1 MLYNRGMAG
10 KGIDFTE
17 GPIRRN
23 ILLFAVPLL
32 LSNLF
37 QQLYNAADSVI
48 VGNFVGAE
56 ALAAVSSSTPLIN
69 MMVGFFNGM
78 AIGAGVVIARYFGA
92 KDMEA
97 LRKAIHTDI
106 AFGVVSGVFL
116 VIAGTIF
123 TPLILQWMDT
133 PPDIMPESVRY
144 FRIYSLGVIFSVL
157 YNIMMGIMN
166 AIGDSRHPL
175 YYLILSSVI
184 NIFLDLFL
192 VGVVHTGVGGAAFA
206 TIMSQ
211 AVSSVLCLR
220 KLMHD
225 DTPYRVRLR
234 DIKIDKVMLRQ
245 IVSFGLPSGV
255 QNSVI
260 NFANIIVQTN
270 INSFASAAVAG
281 SGAYSKIEGFAFLP
295 ITSFS
300 LSLTTFVGQ
309 NLGARKHDRVK
320 KGVRFGIL
328 CSMTLA
334 ECIGLTFF
342 LLAPLLI
349 SLFNS
354 SPEVVSFGV
363 RQARIESLFYCFLA
377 LSHCIAGVLRGAG
390 RATVP
395 MTIMLSVWCV
405 FRVLYITIALSVSHT
420 IELVYMAYP
429 ITWMISSAL
438 FVFYLLKADW
448 LHALERMHRFEAK

>member
-1 MLYNRGMAG
+1 MAG
-10 KGIDFTE
+10 QGIDFTA
-17 GPIRRN
+17 GPIRKN
-23 ILLFAVPLL
+23 MLLFAVPLL

-78 AIGAGVVIARYFGA
+78 AIGAGVVIAGYFGA
-92 KDMEA
+92 RDMEK
-97 LRKAIHTDI
+97 LRRAIHTDI
-106 AFGVVSGVFL
+106 AFGIIAGAVL
-116 VIAGTIF
+116 VILGTVF
-123 TPLILQWMDT
+123 TPLILRWMQT
-133 PPDIMPESVRY
+133 PEDVLPESIRY

-175 YYLILSSVI
+175 YYLILSSII

-211 AVSSVLCLR
+211 AVSSILCLR

-234 DIKIDKVMLRQ
+234 DIRIDMGMLRR
-245 IVSFGLPSGV
+245 IISYGLPSGI

-270 INSFASAAVAG
+270 INTFASAAVAG

-309 NLGARKHDRVK
+309 NIGAGKRDRVL
-320 KGVRFGIL
+320 KGMRFGIL
-328 CSMTLA
+328 CSITLA
-334 ECIGLTFF
+334 EIIGLCFF
-342 LLAPLLI
+342 LFAPLLI
-349 SLFNS
+349 SLFNTD
-354 SPEVVSFGV
+354 PYVVSFGV
-363 RQARIESLFYCFLA
+363 RQARMESLFYCFLA

-390 RATVP
+390 KATVP
-395 MTIMLSVWCV
+395 MMIMLGSWCI
-405 FRVLYITIALSVSHT
+405 FRVIYITVALSISHT
-420 IELVYMAYP
+420 VELVYAAYP
-429 ITWMISSAL
+429 ITWLISSSL
-438 FVFYLLKADW
+438 FILYLMKTDW
-448 LHALERMHRFEAK
+448 LRAAERHRDF

>member
-1 MLYNRGMAG
+1 MAG
-10 KGIDFTE
+10 QGIDFTA
-17 GPIRRN
+17 GPIRKN
-23 ILLFAVPLL
+23 MLLFAVPLL

-78 AIGAGVVIARYFGA
+78 AIGAGVVIAGYFGA
-92 KDMEA
+92 RDMEK
-97 LRKAIHTDI
+97 LRRAIHTDI
-106 AFGVVSGVFL
+106 AFGIIAGAVL
-116 VIAGTIF
+116 VILGTVF
-123 TPLILQWMDT
+123 TPLILRWMQT
-133 PPDIMPESVRY
+133 PEDVLPESIRY

-175 YYLILSSVI
+175 YYLILSSII

-211 AVSSVLCLR
+211 AVSSILCLR

-234 DIKIDKVMLRQ
+234 DIRIDMGMLRR
-245 IVSFGLPSGV
+245 IISYGLPSGI

-270 INSFASAAVAG
+270 INTFASAAVAG

-309 NLGARKHDRVK
+309 NIGAGKRDRVL
-320 KGVRFGIL
+320 KGMRFGIL
-328 CSMTLA
+328 CSITLA
-334 ECIGLTFF
+334 EIIGLSFF
-342 LLAPLLI
+342 LFAPLLI
-349 SLFNS
+349 SLFNTD
-354 SPEVVSFGV
+354 PAVVSFGV

-390 RATVP
+390 KATVP
-395 MTIMLSVWCV
+395 MMIMLGSWCI
-405 FRVLYITIALSVSHT
+405 FRVIYITVALSVSHT
-420 IELVYMAYP
+420 VELVYAAYP
-429 ITWMISSAL
+429 ITWLISSSL
-438 FVFYLLKADW
+438 FILYLMKTDW
-448 LHALERMHRFEAK
+448 LRAAERHRDF

>member
-1 MLYNRGMAG
+1 MAG
-10 KGIDFTE
+10 QGIDFTA
-17 GPIRRN
+17 GPIRKN
-23 ILLFAVPLL
+23 MLLFAVPLL

-78 AIGAGVVIARYFGA
+78 AIGAGVVIAGYFGA
-92 KDMEA
+92 RDMEK
-97 LRKAIHTDI
+97 LRRAIHTDI
-106 AFGVVSGVFL
+106 AFGIIAGAVL
-116 VIAGTIF
+116 VILGTVF
-123 TPLILQWMDT
+123 TPLILRWMQT
-133 PPDIMPESVRY
+133 PEDVLPESIRY

-175 YYLILSSVI
+175 YYLILSSII

-211 AVSSVLCLR
+211 AVSSILCLR

-234 DIKIDKVMLRQ
+234 DIRIDMGMLRR
-245 IVSFGLPSGV
+245 IISYGLPSGI

-270 INSFASAAVAG
+270 INTFASAAVAG

-309 NLGARKHDRVK
+309 NIGAGKRDRVL
-320 KGVRFGIL
+320 KGMRFGIL
-328 CSMTLA
+328 CSITLA
-334 ECIGLTFF
+334 EIIGLCFF
-342 LLAPLLI
+342 LFAPLLI
-349 SLFNS
+349 SLFNTD
-354 SPEVVSFGV
+354 PAVVSFGV

-390 RATVP
+390 KATVP
-395 MTIMLSVWCV
+395 MMIMLGTWCI
-405 FRVLYITIALSVSHT
+405 FRVIYITVALSISHT
-420 IELVYMAYP
+420 VELVYAAYP
-429 ITWMISSAL
+429 ITWLISSSL
-438 FVFYLLKADW
+438 FILYLMKTDW
-448 LHALERMHRFEAK
+448 LRAAERHRDF

>member
-1 MLYNRGMAG
+1 MAG
-10 KGIDFTE
+10 QGIDFTA
-17 GPIRRN
+17 GPIRKN
-23 ILLFAVPLL
+23 MLLFAVPLL

-78 AIGAGVVIARYFGA
+78 AIGAGVVIAGYFGA
-92 KDMEA
+92 RDMEK
-97 LRKAIHTDI
+97 LRRAIHTDI
-106 AFGVVSGVFL
+106 AFGIIAGAVL
-116 VIAGTIF
+116 VILGTVF
-123 TPLILQWMDT
+123 TPLILRWMQT
-133 PPDIMPESVRY
+133 PEDVLPESIRY

-175 YYLILSSVI
+175 YYLILSSII

-211 AVSSVLCLR
+211 AVSSILCLR

-234 DIKIDKVMLRQ
+234 DIRIDMGMLRR
-245 IVSFGLPSGV
+245 IISYGLPSGI

-270 INSFASAAVAG
+270 INTFASAAVAG

-309 NLGARKHDRVK
+309 NIGAGKRDRVL
-320 KGVRFGIL
+320 KGMRFGIL
-328 CSMTLA
+328 CSITLA
-334 ECIGLTFF
+334 EIIGLCFF
-342 LLAPLLI
+342 LFAPLLI
-349 SLFNS
+349 SLFNTD
-354 SPEVVSFGV
+354 PAVVSFGV

-390 RATVP
+390 KATVP
-395 MTIMLSVWCV
+395 MMIMLGSWCI
-405 FRVLYITIALSVSHT
+405 FRVIYITVALSISHT
-420 IELVYMAYP
+420 VELVYAAYP
-429 ITWMISSAL
+429 ITWLISSSFFIL
-438 FVFYLLKADW
+438 YLMKTDW
-448 LHALERMHRFEAK
+448 LRAAERHRDF

>member
-1 MLYNRGMAG
+1 MAG
-10 KGIDFTE
+10 QGIDFTA
-17 GPIRRN
+17 GPIRKN
-23 ILLFAVPLL
+23 MLLFAVPLL

-78 AIGAGVVIARYFGA
+78 AIGAGVVIAGYFGA
-92 KDMEA
+92 RDMEK
-97 LRKAIHTDI
+97 LRRAIHTDI
-106 AFGVVSGVFL
+106 AFGI
-116 VIAGTIF
+116 IAGTVLVILGTVF
-123 TPLILQWMDT
+123 TPLILRWMQT
-133 PPDIMPESVRY
+133 PEDVLPESIRY

-175 YYLILSSVI
+175 YYLILSSII

-211 AVSSVLCLR
+211 AVSSILCLR

-234 DIKIDKVMLRQ
+234 DIRIDGGMLRR
-245 IVSFGLPSGV
+245 IISYGLPSGI

-270 INSFASAAVAG
+270 INTFASAAVAG

-309 NLGARKHDRVK
+309 NIGAGKRDRVL
-320 KGVRFGIL
+320 KGMRFGIL
-328 CSMTLA
+328 CSITLA
-334 ECIGLTFF
+334 EIIGLCFF
-342 LLAPLLI
+342 LFAPLLI
-349 SLFNS
+349 SLFNID
-354 SPEVVSFGV
+354 PAVISFGV
-363 RQARIESLFYCFLA
+363 RQARMESLFYCFLA

-390 RATVP
+390 KATVP
-395 MTIMLSVWCV
+395 MMIMLGSWCI
-405 FRVLYITIALSVSHT
+405 FRVIYITIALSISHT
-420 IELVYMAYP
+420 VELVYAAYP
-429 ITWMISSAL
+429 ITWLISSSL
-438 FVFYLLKADW
+438 FMLYLMKTDW
-448 LHALERMHRFEAK
+448 LHVAERHRDF

>member
-1 MLYNRGMAG
+1 MAG
-10 KGIDFTE
+10 QGIDFTA
-17 GPIRRN
+17 GPIRKN
-23 ILLFAVPLL
+23 MLLFAVPLL

-78 AIGAGVVIARYFGA
+78 AIGAGVVIAGYFGA
-92 KDMEA
+92 RDMEK
-97 LRKAIHTDI
+97 LRRAIHTDI
-106 AFGVVSGVFL
+106 AFGIVAGAVL
-116 VIAGTIF
+116 VILGTVF
-123 TPLILQWMDT
+123 TPLILRWMQT
-133 PPDIMPESVRY
+133 PEDVLPESIRY

-175 YYLILSSVI
+175 YYLILSSII

-211 AVSSVLCLR
+211 AVSSILCLR

-234 DIKIDKVMLRQ
+234 DIRIDTGMLRR
-245 IVSFGLPSGV
+245 IISYGLPSGI

-270 INSFASAAVAG
+270 INTFASAAVAG

-309 NLGARKHDRVK
+309 NIGAGKRDRVL
-320 KGVRFGIL
+320 KGMRFGIL
-328 CSMTLA
+328 CSITLA
-334 ECIGLTFF
+334 EIIGLCFF
-342 LLAPLLI
+342 LFAPLLI
-349 SLFNS
+349 SLFNTD
-354 SPEVVSFGV
+354 PAVVSFGV
-363 RQARIESLFYCFLA
+363 KQARMESLFYCFLA

-390 RATVP
+390 KATVP
-395 MTIMLSVWCV
+395 MMIMLGSWCI
-405 FRVLYITIALSVSHT
+405 FRVIYITVALSVSHT
-420 IELVYMAYP
+420 VELVYAAYP
-429 ITWMISSAL
+429 ITWLISSTL
-438 FVFYLLKADW
+438 FILYLMKTDW
-448 LHALERMHRFEAK
+448 LHAAERHRDF

>member
-1 MLYNRGMAG
+1 MDG
-10 KGIDFTE
+10 KGIDFTT
-17 GPIRRN
+17 GPIERN
-23 ILLFAVPLL
+23 MLLFAIPLL

-48 VGNFVGAE
+48 VGNFVGPE

-78 AIGAGVVIARYFGA
+78 AIGAGVVIAGYFGA
-92 KDMEA
+92 RDMEK

-106 AFGVVSGVFL
+106 AFGIAAGAILVVL
-116 VIAGTIF
+116 GTLF
-123 TPLILQWMDT
+123 TPTILRWMQT
-133 PPDIMPESVRY
+133 PEDVLPESIRY
-144 FRIYSLGVIFSVL
+144 FRIYSLGVVFSVL

-166 AIGDSRHPL
+166 ALGDSRHPL
-175 YYLILSSVI
+175 YYLILSSII

-192 VGVVHTGVGGAAFA
+192 VGVVRTGVGGAAFA

-211 AVSSVLCLR
+211 AVSSFLCMR
-220 KLMHD
+220 KLMLD
-225 DTPYRVRLR
+225 DTPYKVLLR
-234 DIKIDKVMLRQ
+234 DIRIDRTMLKR
-245 IVSFGLPSGV
+245 IISYGLPSGV

-270 INSFASAAVAG
+270 INTFASFAVAG

-309 NLGARKHDRVK
+309 NIGAGKRERVI
-320 KGVRFGIL
+320 KGVKFGVL
-328 CSMTLA
+328 CSVLMA
-334 ECIGLTFF
+334 ECIGLFF
-342 LLAPLLI
+342 FVSAPQLI
-349 SLFNS
+349 ALFNS
-354 SPEVVSFGV
+354 SPDVVSFGV
-363 RQARIESLFYCFLA
+363 RQARIECLFYCVLA

-395 MTIMLSVWCV
+395 MAIMLGAWCI
-405 FRVLYITIALSVSHT
+405 FRVIYITVALSISHT
-420 IELVYMAYP
+420 IELVYLAYP
-429 ITWMISSAL
+429 ITWVLSSVL
-438 FVFYLLKADW
+438 FIVYLLKADW
-448 LHALERMHRFEAK
+448 LDRAFHRHDL

>member
-1 MLYNRGMAG
+1 MAG
-10 KGIDFTE
+10 QGIDFTA
-17 GPIRRN
+17 GPIRKN
-23 ILLFAVPLL
+23 MLLFAVPLL

-78 AIGAGVVIARYFGA
+78 AIGAGVVIAGYFGA
-92 KDMEA
+92 RDMEK
-97 LRKAIHTDI
+97 LRRAIHTDI
-106 AFGVVSGVFL
+106 AFGIIAGAVL
-116 VIAGTIF
+116 VILGTVF
-123 TPLILQWMDT
+123 TPLILRWMQT
-133 PPDIMPESVRY
+133 PEDVLPESIRY

-175 YYLILSSVI
+175 YYLILSSII

-211 AVSSVLCLR
+211 AVSSILCLR

-225 DTPYRVRLR
+225 DTPYRVRLS
-234 DIKIDKVMLRQ
+234 DIRIDTGMLRR
-245 IVSFGLPSGV
+245 IISYGLPSGI

-270 INSFASAAVAG
+270 INTFASAAVAG

-309 NLGARKHDRVK
+309 NIGAGKRDRVL
-320 KGVRFGIL
+320 KGMRFGIL
-328 CSMTLA
+328 CSITLA
-334 ECIGLTFF
+334 EIIGLSFF
-342 LLAPLLI
+342 LFAPLLI
-349 SLFNS
+349 SLFNTD
-354 SPEVVSFGV
+354 PAVVSFGV

-390 RATVP
+390 KATVP
-395 MTIMLSVWCV
+395 MMIMLGSWCI
-405 FRVLYITIALSVSHT
+405 FRVIYITVALSISHT
-420 IELVYMAYP
+420 VELVYAAYP
-429 ITWMISSAL
+429 ITWLISSSL
-438 FVFYLLKADW
+438 FILYLMKTDW
-448 LHALERMHRFEAK
+448 LHAAERHSDF

>member
-1 MLYNRGMAG
+1 MDG
-10 KGIDFTE
+10 KGIDFTT
-17 GPIRRN
+17 GPIERN
-23 ILLFAVPLL
+23 MLLFAIPLL

-48 VGNFVGAE
+48 VGNFVGPE

-78 AIGAGVVIARYFGA
+78 AIGAGVVIAGYFGA
-92 KDMEA
+92 RDMEK

-106 AFGVVSGVFL
+106 AFGIAAGAILVVL
-116 VIAGTIF
+116 GTLF
-123 TPLILQWMDT
+123 TPTILRWMQT
-133 PPDIMPESVRY
+133 PEDVLPESIRY
-144 FRIYSLGVIFSVL
+144 FRIYSLGVVFSVL

-166 AIGDSRHPL
+166 ALGDSRHPL
-175 YYLILSSVI
+175 YYLILSSII

-192 VGVVHTGVGGAAFA
+192 VGVVRTGVGGAAFA

-211 AVSSVLCLR
+211 AVSSFLCMR

-225 DTPYRVRLR
+225 DTPYKVLLR
-234 DIKIDKVMLRQ
+234 DIRIDRAMLRR
-245 IVSFGLPSGV
+245 IISYGLPSGV

-270 INSFASAAVAG
+270 INTFASFAVAG

-309 NLGARKHDRVK
+309 NIGAGKRDRVI
-320 KGVRFGIL
+320 KGVKFGVL
-328 CSMTLA
+328 CSVLMA
-334 ECIGLTFF
+334 ECIGLFF
-342 LLAPLLI
+342 FISAPQLI
-349 SLFNS
+349 ALFNS
-354 SPEVVSFGV
+354 SPDVVSFGV
-363 RQARIESLFYCFLA
+363 RQARIECLFYCVLA

-395 MTIMLSVWCV
+395 MAIMLGAWCI
-405 FRVLYITIALSVSHT
+405 FRVIYITVALSISHT
-420 IELVYMAYP
+420 IELVYLAYP
-429 ITWMISSAL
+429 ITWVLSSVL
-438 FVFYLLKADW
+438 FIVYLLKADW
-448 LHALERMHRFEAK
+448 LDRAFHRHDL

>member
-1 MLYNRGMAG
+1 MAG
-10 KGIDFTE
+10 QGIDFTA
-17 GPIRRN
+17 GPIRKN
-23 ILLFAVPLL
+23 MLLFAVPLL

-78 AIGAGVVIARYFGA
+78 AIGAGVVIAGYFGA
-92 KDMEA
+92 RDMEK
-97 LRKAIHTDI
+97 LRRAIHTDI
-106 AFGVVSGVFL
+106 AFGIIAGAVL
-116 VIAGTIF
+116 VILGTVF
-123 TPLILQWMDT
+123 TPLILRWMQT
-133 PPDIMPESVRY
+133 PEDVLPESIRY

-175 YYLILSSVI
+175 YYLILSSII

-211 AVSSVLCLR
+211 AVSSILCLR

-234 DIKIDKVMLRQ
+234 DIRIDTGMLRR
-245 IVSFGLPSGV
+245 IISYGLPSGI

-270 INSFASAAVAG
+270 INTFASAAVAG

-309 NLGARKHDRVK
+309 NIGAGKRDRVL
-320 KGVRFGIL
+320 KGMRFGIL
-328 CSMTLA
+328 CSITLA
-334 ECIGLTFF
+334 EIIGLSFF
-342 LLAPLLI
+342 LFAPLLI
-349 SLFNS
+349 SLFNTD
-354 SPEVVSFGV
+354 PAVVSFGV

-390 RATVP
+390 KATVP
-395 MTIMLSVWCV
+395 MMIMLGSWCI
-405 FRVLYITIALSVSHT
+405 FRVIYITVALSVSHT
-420 IELVYMAYP
+420 VELVYAAYP
-429 ITWMISSAL
+429 LTWLISSTL
-438 FVFYLLKADW
+438 FILYLMKTDW
-448 LHALERMHRFEAK
+448 LHAAERHRDF

>member
-1 MLYNRGMAG
+1 MAG
-10 KGIDFTE
+10 QGIDFTA
-17 GPIRRN
+17 GPIRKN
-23 ILLFAVPLL
+23 MLLFAVPLL

-78 AIGAGVVIARYFGA
+78 AIGAGVVIAGYFGA
-92 KDMEA
+92 RDMEK
-97 LRKAIHTDI
+97 LRRAIHTDI
-106 AFGVVSGVFL
+106 AFGIIAGAVL
-116 VIAGTIF
+116 VILGTVF
-123 TPLILQWMDT
+123 TPLILRWMQT
-133 PPDIMPESVRY
+133 PEDVLPESIRY

-175 YYLILSSVI
+175 YYLILSSII

-192 VGVVHTGVGGAAFA
+192 VGVVHTGVSGAAFA

-211 AVSSVLCLR
+211 AVSSILCLR

-234 DIKIDKVMLRQ
+234 DIRIDGGMLRR
-245 IVSFGLPSGV
+245 IISYGLPSGI

-270 INSFASAAVAG
+270 INTFASAAVAG

-295 ITSFS
+295 IK
-300 LSLTTFVGQ
+300 
-309 NLGARKHDRVK
+309 RDRVL
-320 KGVRFGIL
+320 KGMRFGIL
-328 CSMTLA
+328 CSITLA
-334 ECIGLTFF
+334 EIIGLCFF
-342 LLAPLLI
+342 LFAPLLI
-349 SLFNS
+349 SLFNTD
-354 SPEVVSFGV
+354 PYVVSFGV
-363 RQARIESLFYCFLA
+363 RQARMESLFYCFLA

-390 RATVP
+390 KATVP
-395 MTIMLSVWCV
+395 MMIMLGSWCI
-405 FRVLYITIALSVSHT
+405 FRVIYITVALSISHT
-420 IELVYMAYP
+420 VELVYAAYP
-429 ITWMISSAL
+429 ITWLISSSFFIL
-438 FVFYLLKADW
+438 YLMKTDW
-448 LHALERMHRFEAK
+448 LRAAERHRDF

>member
-1 MLYNRGMAG
+1 MAG
-10 KGIDFTE
+10 QGIDFTA
-17 GPIRRN
+17 GPIRKN
-23 ILLFAVPLL
+23 MLLFAVPLL

-78 AIGAGVVIARYFGA
+78 AIGAGVVIAGYFGA
-92 KDMEA
+92 RDMEK
-97 LRKAIHTDI
+97 LRRAIHTDI
-106 AFGVVSGVFL
+106 AFGI
-116 VIAGTIF
+116 IAGAVLVVLGTVF
-123 TPLILQWMDT
+123 TPLILRWMQT
-133 PPDIMPESVRY
+133 PEDVLPESIRY

-175 YYLILSSVI
+175 YYLILSSII

-211 AVSSVLCLR
+211 AVSSILCLR

-234 DIKIDKVMLRQ
+234 DIRIDMGMLRR
-245 IVSFGLPSGV
+245 IISYGLPSGI

-270 INSFASAAVAG
+270 INTFASAAVAG

-309 NLGARKHDRVK
+309 NIGAGKRDRVL
-320 KGVRFGIL
+320 KGMRFGIL
-328 CSMTLA
+328 CSITLA
-334 ECIGLTFF
+334 EIIGLCFF
-342 LLAPLLI
+342 LFAPFLI
-349 SLFNS
+349 SLFNTD
-354 SPEVVSFGV
+354 PAVVSFGV
-363 RQARIESLFYCFLA
+363 RQARMESLFYCFLA

-390 RATVP
+390 KATVP
-395 MTIMLSVWCV
+395 MMIMLGSWCI
-405 FRVLYITIALSVSHT
+405 FRVIYITVALSISHT
-420 IELVYMAYP
+420 VELVYAAYP
-429 ITWMISSAL
+429 ITWLISSSL
-438 FVFYLLKADW
+438 FILYLMKTDW
-448 LHALERMHRFEAK
+448 LHAAERHSDF

>member
-1 MLYNRGMAG
+1 MAG
-10 KGIDFTE
+10 QGIDFTA
-17 GPIRRN
+17 GPIRKN
-23 ILLFAVPLL
+23 MLLFAVPLL

-78 AIGAGVVIARYFGA
+78 AIGAGVVIAGYFGA
-92 KDMEA
+92 RDMEK
-97 LRKAIHTDI
+97 LRRAIHTDI
-106 AFGVVSGVFL
+106 AFGIIAGAVL
-116 VIAGTIF
+116 VILGTVF
-123 TPLILQWMDT
+123 TPLILRWMQT
-133 PPDIMPESVRY
+133 PEDVLPESIRY

-175 YYLILSSVI
+175 YYLILSSII

-211 AVSSVLCLR
+211 AVSSILCLR

-234 DIKIDKVMLRQ
+234 DIRIDTGMLRR
-245 IVSFGLPSGV
+245 IISYGLPSGI

-270 INSFASAAVAG
+270 INTFASAAVAG

-309 NLGARKHDRVK
+309 NIGAGKRDRVL
-320 KGVRFGIL
+320 KGMRFGIL
-328 CSMTLA
+328 CSITLA
-334 ECIGLTFF
+334 EIIGLSFF
-342 LLAPLLI
+342 LFAPLLI
-349 SLFNS
+349 SLFNTD
-354 SPEVVSFGV
+354 PAVVSFGV

-390 RATVP
+390 KATVP
-395 MTIMLSVWCV
+395 MMIMLGSWCI
-405 FRVLYITIALSVSHT
+405 FRVIYITVALSVSHT
-420 IELVYMAYP
+420 VELVYAAYP
-429 ITWMISSAL
+429 ITWLISSTL
-438 FVFYLLKADW
+438 FILYLMKTDW
-448 LHALERMHRFEAK
+448 LHAAERHRDF

>member
-1 MLYNRGMAG
+1 MDG
-10 KGIDFTE
+10 KGIDFTT
-17 GPIRRN
+17 GPIERN
-23 ILLFAVPLL
+23 MLLFAIPLL

-48 VGNFVGAE
+48 VGNFVGPE

-78 AIGAGVVIARYFGA
+78 AIGAGVVIAGYFGA
-92 KDMEA
+92 RDMEK

-106 AFGVVSGVFL
+106 AFGIAAGAILVVL
-116 VIAGTIF
+116 GTLF
-123 TPLILQWMDT
+123 TPTILRWMQT
-133 PPDIMPESVRY
+133 PEDVLPESIRY
-144 FRIYSLGVIFSVL
+144 FRIYSLGVVFSVL

-166 AIGDSRHPL
+166 ALGDSRHPL
-175 YYLILSSVI
+175 YYLILSSII

-192 VGVVHTGVGGAAFA
+192 VGVVRTGVGGAAFA

-211 AVSSVLCLR
+211 AVSSFLCMR
-220 KLMHD
+220 KLMLD
-225 DTPYRVRLR
+225 DTPYKVLLR
-234 DIKIDKVMLRQ
+234 DISIDRTMLKR
-245 IVSFGLPSGV
+245 IISYGLPSGV

-270 INSFASAAVAG
+270 INTFASFAVAG

-309 NLGARKHDRVK
+309 NIGAGKRERVI
-320 KGVRFGIL
+320 KGVKFGVL
-328 CSMTLA
+328 CSVLMA
-334 ECIGLTFF
+334 ECIGLFF
-342 LLAPLLI
+342 FVSAPQLI
-349 SLFNS
+349 ALFNS
-354 SPEVVSFGV
+354 SPDVVSFGV
-363 RQARIESLFYCFLA
+363 RQARIECLFYCVLA

-395 MTIMLSVWCV
+395 MAIMLGAWCI
-405 FRVLYITIALSVSHT
+405 FRVIYITVALSISHT
-420 IELVYMAYP
+420 IELVYLAYP
-429 ITWMISSAL
+429 ITWVLSSVL
-438 FVFYLLKADW
+438 FIVYLLKADW
-448 LHALERMHRFEAK
+448 LDRAFHRHDL